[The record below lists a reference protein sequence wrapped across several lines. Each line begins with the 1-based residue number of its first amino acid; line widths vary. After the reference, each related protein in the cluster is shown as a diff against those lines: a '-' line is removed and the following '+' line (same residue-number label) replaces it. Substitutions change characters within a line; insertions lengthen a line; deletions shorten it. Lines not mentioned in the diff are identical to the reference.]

1 MINTQTTRQI
11 CGIVTLKEEEV
22 EFEDMGSLKLLQ
34 KKSKSIDMGQKSKGH
49 HNSSLSLLK
58 NNLNEFDGEFKN
70 KGKAKKEE
78 KIKHKQ
84 SMDLVETEEGKKKK
98 LDFL

>member
-1 MINTQTTRQI
+1 
-11 CGIVTLKEEEV
+11 
-22 EFEDMGSLKLLQ
+22 
-34 KKSKSIDMGQKSKGH
+34 MGQKSKGH

-98 LDFL
+98 LDFLQPIQENKFKKKKQKDAYIYFKENEPTTLRLRFKYYP